1 MIIIDKDAVLEGENV
16 MSEIKQVKLTA
27 EGLEKL
33 EKELEYLKVVKR
45 KEVSA
50 RIKEAMSYGDL
61 SENSEY
67 DEAKEEQARVENK
80 IASLENDLKHAVV
93 IDVTAQD
100 NSTVYIGC
108 KVKLFDYEFDEE
120 VEYCVV
126 GSKEA
131 DVRAGKISDASPIG
145 KALIGKALNEEFE
158 LVVGD
163 EKFKYKV
170 LEISRA

>member
-1 MIIIDKDAVLEGENV
+1 
-16 MSEIKQVKLTA
+16 MSDTKQIMLTP
-27 EGLEKL
+27 EGLKKL
-33 EKELEYLKVVKR
+33 EQDLEYLKTVKR

-67 DEAKEEQARVENK
+67 DEAKDEQARVEAK
-80 IASLENDLKHAVV
+80 IASLENDLKHAVL
-93 IDVTAQD
+93 IDVSDVD
-100 NSTVYIGC
+100 NTSVYIGC

-120 VEYCVV
+120 VEYYIV

-131 DVRAGKISDASPIG
+131 DVRSGKISDASPIG
-145 KALIGKALNEEFE
+145 KALIGKKLDEEFE
-158 LVVGD
+158 ITVGD

-170 LEISRA
+170 LEINKA

>member
-1 MIIIDKDAVLEGENV
+1 
-16 MSEIKQVKLTA
+16 MSDVKEVKVTA
-27 EGLEKL
+27 EGLKKL
-33 EKELEYLKVVKR
+33 EEELEYLKLVKR

-80 IASLENDLKHAVV
+80 IATLENDLKHAVV
-93 IDVTAQD
+93 IDVSDQD
-100 NSTVYIGC
+100 NSVVYMGC
-108 KVKLFDYEFDEE
+108 KVKLYDYEFEEE
-120 VEYCVV
+120 VEYCIV

-131 DVRAGKISDASPIG
+131 DVRNGKISDASPIG
-145 KALIGKALNEEFE
+145 KALIGRALNEEFE

>member
-1 MIIIDKDAVLEGENV
+1 
-16 MSEIKQVKLTA
+16 MSDIKEIKMTA
-27 EGLEKL
+27 EGLKKL
-33 EKELEYLKVVKR
+33 EEELEYLKLVKR

-67 DEAKEEQARVENK
+67 DEAKEEQARVETK
-80 IASLENDLKHAVV
+80 ITTLENDLKHAVV
-93 IDVTAQD
+93 IDVSEQD
-100 NSTVYIGC
+100 NNAVYMGC
-108 KVKLFDYEFDEE
+108 RVKLYDFEFDEE
-120 VEYCVV
+120 VEYCIV

-131 DVRAGKISDASPIG
+131 DVRNGKISDASPIG
-145 KALIGKALNEEFE
+145 KALIGRAVNEEFE
-158 LVVGD
+158 LIVGD

>member
-1 MIIIDKDAVLEGENV
+1 
-16 MSEIKQVKLTA
+16 MSDIKEIKMTA
-27 EGLEKL
+27 EGLKKL
-33 EKELEYLKVVKR
+33 EEELEYLKLVKR

-67 DEAKEEQARVENK
+67 DEAKEEQARVEGK

-93 IDVTAQD
+93 IDVSEQD
-100 NSTVYIGC
+100 NNTVYMGC
-108 KVKLFDYEFDEE
+108 KVKLYDFEFEEE
-120 VEYCVV
+120 VEYCIV

-131 DVRAGKISDASPIG
+131 DVRNGKISDASPIG
-145 KALIGKALNEEFE
+145 KALIGKAIGEEFE

>member
-1 MIIIDKDAVLEGENV
+1 
-16 MSEIKQVKLTA
+16 MSDIKEIKITA
-27 EGLEKL
+27 EGLKKL
-33 EKELEYLKVVKR
+33 EEELEYLKVVKR

-80 IASLENDLKHAVV
+80 IANLENDLKHAVV
-93 IDVTAQD
+93 IDVSDKD
-100 NSTVYIGC
+100 NNTVYMGC
-108 KVKLFDYEFDEE
+108 KVRLYDYEFEEE
-120 VEYCVV
+120 VEYCIV

-131 DVRAGKISDASPIG
+131 DVRNGKISDASPIG
-145 KALIGKALNEEFE
+145 KALIGRALNEEFE

>member
-1 MIIIDKDAVLEGENV
+1 
-16 MSEIKQVKLTA
+16 MSDTKQIMLTP
-27 EGLEKL
+27 EGLKKL
-33 EKELEYLKVVKR
+33 EQDLEYLKTVKR

-67 DEAKEEQARVENK
+67 DEAKDEQARVEAK
-80 IASLENDLKHAVV
+80 IASLENDLKHAVL
-93 IDVTAQD
+93 IDVSDVD
-100 NSTVYIGC
+100 NSSVYIGC

-120 VEYCVV
+120 VEYYIV

-131 DVRAGKISDASPIG
+131 DVRSGKISDSSPIG
-145 KALIGKALNEEFE
+145 KALIGKKLEEEFE
-158 LVVGD
+158 ITVGD

-170 LEISRA
+170 LEINKA

>member
-1 MIIIDKDAVLEGENV
+1 MFIIDKDAVLEGENV

>member
-1 MIIIDKDAVLEGENV
+1 
-16 MSEIKQVKLTA
+16 MSEIKQIMMTA
-27 EGLEKL
+27 EGLKKMEQD
-33 EKELEYLKVVKR
+33 LEYLKTVKR

-67 DEAKEEQARVENK
+67 DEAKDEQARVEAK

-93 IDVTAQD
+93 IDVSGAD
-100 NSTVYIGC
+100 NKSVYIGC

-120 VEYCVV
+120 VEYYIV

-131 DVRAGKISDASPIG
+131 DVRNGKISDASPIG
-145 KALIGKALNEEFE
+145 KALIGKELGEEFE
-158 LVVGD
+158 ITVGD

-170 LEISRA
+170 LEINNA

>member
-1 MIIIDKDAVLEGENV
+1 
-16 MSEIKQVKLTA
+16 MSEIKEIKITA
-27 EGLEKL
+27 EGLKKL
-33 EKELEYLKVVKR
+33 EEELEYLKVVKR

-80 IASLENDLKHAVV
+80 IANLENDLKHAVV
-93 IDVTAQD
+93 IDVSDKD
-100 NSTVYIGC
+100 NNTVYMGC
-108 KVKLFDYEFDEE
+108 KVRLYDYEFEEE
-120 VEYCVV
+120 VQYSIV

-131 DVRAGKISDASPIG
+131 DVRNGKISDASPIG
-145 KALIGKALNEEFE
+145 KALIGRALNEEFE
-158 LVVGD
+158 LIVGD

>member
-1 MIIIDKDAVLEGENV
+1 
-16 MSEIKQVKLTA
+16 MSEIKQIMMTA
-27 EGLEKL
+27 EGLKKMEQD
-33 EKELEYLKVVKR
+33 LEYLKTVKR

-67 DEAKEEQARVENK
+67 DEAKDEQARVEAK
-80 IASLENDLKHAVV
+80 IASLENDLKYAVV
-93 IDVTAQD
+93 IDVSGAD
-100 NSTVYIGC
+100 NKSVYIGC

-120 VEYCVV
+120 VEYYIV

-131 DVRAGKISDASPIG
+131 DVRNGKISDASPIG
-145 KALIGKALNEEFE
+145 KALIGKELGEEFE
-158 LVVGD
+158 ITVGD

-170 LEISRA
+170 LQINNA

>member
-1 MIIIDKDAVLEGENV
+1 MFIIDKDAVLEGENV
-16 MSEIKQVKLTA
+16 MSEIKQIKLTA